1 MIANL
6 DNEVFFKKAF
16 TDTFVLKHFVK
27 DVLEMDLD
35 FDKVETEKSFDP
47 RIGNIDFKYDIFA
60 ESTDK
65 RVIIE
70 IQKVDYDYN
79 FDRFLHYFLMA
90 IAELQR
96 SSKNYGIEKTV
107 YAVIFITAPYKI
119 NQKTGIPIKDE
130 LLISIL
136 NPKNIKGDELNIYG
150 HSLVFLNPNYKN
162 AETPA
167 RIRDWLDLVYE
178 SMHNPEKPSINQN
191 NDGIK
196 RASEILDFE
205 HISPSE
211 WEQSKIRE
219 GRKMVQLMAKEE
231 GVEEGKIIGREEGIN
246 IGVEKERER
255 SEKEKEDAIRKAIA
269 KRKLS
274 LEEIAEVF
282 GVSVEFVKHLPKG
295 VD

>member
-35 FDKVETEKSFDP
+35 FDKIETEKSFDP
-47 RIGNIDFKYDIFA
+47 KIGNIDFKYDIFA

-79 FDRFLHYFLMA
+79 FDRFLHYFIMA

-96 SSKNYGIEKTV
+96 SSKDYGIEKTV
-107 YAVIFITAPYKI
+107 YAVIFI
-119 NQKTGIPIKDE
+119 
-130 LLISIL
+130 
-136 NPKNIKGDELNIYG
+136 KGDELNIYG
-150 HSLVFLNPNYKN
+150 HSLLFLNPNYKN
-162 AETPA
+162 PEIPA

-178 SMHNPEKPSINQN
+178 SMHHPEKPSINQN

-219 GRKMVQLMAKEE
+219 GRKKVQLLAKVE
-231 GVEEGKIIGREEGIN
+231 GVEEGIN
-246 IGVEKERER
+246 IGVEKGKQEERER
-255 SEKEKEDAIRKAIA
+255 SEKERDNAIRKAIS
-269 KRKLS
+269 RGKLT
-274 LEEIAEVF
+274 LAEIAEDF
-282 GVSVEFVKHLPKG
+282 GVSVEFVKKLSE
-295 VD
+295 

>member
-27 DVLEMDLD
+27 DVLEMDLE

-130 LLISIL
+130 LLISNL

-162 AETPA
+162 AEIPA

-178 SMHNPEKPSINQN
+178 SMHHPEKPSINSN

-219 GRKMVQLMAKEE
+219 GRKMVQMMAKEE
-231 GVEEGKIIGREEGIN
+231 GVEEGKIIGREEGKQE
-246 IGVEKERER
+246 EKER
-255 SEKEKEDAIRKAIA
+255 SEKEKEDAIRKAIS
-269 KRKLS
+269 KRKLTV
-274 LEEIAEVF
+274 EEIAEVF